1 MPRRR
6 WPPAASAAS
15 SSWSRATPTAPA
27 TRSTTR
33 SSARSGPTSSSRS
46 WWRAASPPATS
57 RPWAWARS
65 APWSSPTTPRPSAP
79 RTAATRSRSRSRMP
93 SMKGSAFTARFAYL
107 KRSFPARWDALLD
120 AFEPAT
126 AALAH
131 GPCLKGSWYPFACF
145 VDLNVKADRMLGR
158 GDLALA
164 RVLGRE
170 AARVNLP
177 TLYKLFYKVGSPEF
191 IFTRAGSLWR
201 QHHDSGRVE
210 VIWISEHEADWRTH
224 EFAAPH
230 PALCRSLEGFI
241 TGTFEMMGMTDV
253 QVREDACVLHG
264 GAYCSLHG
272 T

>member
-1 MPRRR
+1 
-6 WPPAASAAS
+6 
-15 SSWSRATPTAPA
+15 
-27 TRSTTR
+27 
-33 SSARSGPTSSSRS
+33 
-46 WWRAASPPATS
+46 
-57 RPWAWARS
+57 
-65 APWSSPTTPRPSAP
+65 
-79 RTAATRSRSRSRMP
+79 MP

-272 T
+272 TWHG